1 MNTLIINGHPGATS
15 FSSTLVQA
23 YRDKAIQAG
32 KKVEVLHL
40 NKLKFDENL
49 TSGYASVLEPDLIQA
64 QKLIQWAEHLV
75 FVYPTWW
82 WTMPAIMKGFIDRV
96 FLPGF
101 AFRYEKGHALPE
113 KLLKGKTAMLVVT
126 MDSPKWYYKW
136 WMGNAGHIM
145 MKRGVLAFCGIRT
158 TSTIT
163 IDRYRELTPARREQ
177 WIKKIQHLASV
188 N

>member
-1 MNTLIINGHPGATS
+1 MNTLIINGHPGSNS
-15 FSSTLVQA
+15 FSGKLVQVYA
-23 YRDKAIQAG
+23 NSAIQAG

-40 NKLKFDENL
+40 NKLRFNENL
-49 TSGYASVLEPDLIQA
+49 TAGYESVLEPDLVEA

-82 WTMPAIMKGFIDRV
+82 WTMPAILKGFIDRV

-101 AFRYEKGHALPE
+101 AFQYEKGNSLPE

-136 WMGNAGHIM
+136 WMGNAGHVM
-145 MKRGVLAFCGIRT
+145 MKRGVLAFCGIKT
-158 TSTIT
+158 TATIT
-163 IDRYRELTPARREQ
+163 IDRYRELTPARRER
-177 WIKKIQHLASV
+177 WIKKIERLASV
-188 N
+188 C